1 MTVPATIGKY
11 EILEQIGA
19 GGFGAVYKARDPI
32 IKRLVA
38 VKLCT
43 AEDEQLRKRFFR
55 EAEIS
60 GNLHDPNIVT
70 VFDSGVEA
78 GAPYL
83 IQEYLDGEDLDRVIR
98 RGDDMPRHERLE
110 CLMQVAKGLRYAHRK
125 GVLHRD
131 VKPGNVRLLEGG
143 RAKLMDFGIATL
155 KSSHTRLTQIGTL
168 VGTVGYLAPEQLRGA
183 KADERVDVF
192 SFGVLAYELLSYE
205 RPFKGEDWEEVCR
218 NIIETEPEPLGS
230 LISGYPVE
238 LIQLVER
245 CLRKD
250 PDERCASFDEVLPV
264 LNPVLVAL
272 RPERRKH
279 PDEPVK
285 RRRGSR
291 LAWWLSAALG
301 ALLLALVL
309 LRFACAGGAA

>member
-1 MTVPATIGKY
+1 MTLPATIGKY

-43 AEDEQLRKRFFR
+43 ADDEQLRKRFYR

-70 VFDSGVEA
+70 VFDSGVED

-83 IQEYLDGEDLDRVIR
+83 IQEYLGGEDLDRVIR
-98 RGDDMPRHERLE
+98 RGDDIPRHERLE
-110 CLMQVAKGLRYAHRK
+110 CLMQVAKGLRYAHQK

-131 VKPGNVRLLEGG
+131 VKPGNVRLLENGK
-143 RAKLMDFGIATL
+143 AKLMDFGIATL
-155 KSSHTRLTQIGTL
+155 KSSHTRLTRIGTL

-183 KADERVDVF
+183 KADERVDIF
-192 SFGVLAYELLSYE
+192 SFGVLAYELLSYQ
-205 RPFKGEDWEEVCR
+205 RPFQGDDWEMVCR
-218 NIIETEPEPLGS
+218 KILEAEPEPLAN
-230 LISGYPVE
+230 LIDGYPPE
-238 LIQLVER
+238 LIQIVER
-245 CLRKD
+245 CLEKN
-250 PDERCASFDEVLPV
+250 PDDRYASFDEILPA

-272 RPERRKH
+272 RPERRRSHSSK
-279 PDEPVK
+279 PG
-285 RRRGSR
+285 RGTR
-291 LAWWLSAALG
+291 LTWWLGAAL
-301 ALLLALVL
+301 AAAALALVL
-309 LRFACAGGAA
+309 LRFACAGGPA

>member
-1 MTVPATIGKY
+1 VSLPATIGKY

-43 AEDEQLRKRFFR
+43 ADDEQLRKRFFR

-70 VFDSGVEA
+70 VFDSGVED

-83 IQEYLDGEDLDRVIR
+83 IQEYLGGEDLDRVIR
-98 RGDDMPRHERLE
+98 RGDDIPRHERLE
-110 CLMQVAKGLRYAHRK
+110 CLMQVARGLRYAHQK

-143 RAKLMDFGIATL
+143 KAKLMDFGIATL
-155 KSSHTRLTQIGTL
+155 KSSHTRLTRIGTL

-183 KADERVDVF
+183 RADERVDIF

-205 RPFKGEDWEEVCR
+205 RPFKGDDWEVVCR
-218 NIIETEPEPLGS
+218 NIIEAEPEPLGN
-230 LISGYPVE
+230 LIDGYPPQ
-238 LIQLVER
+238 LIQIVER
-245 CLRKD
+245 CLKKD
-250 PDERCASFDEVLPV
+250 PKDRYASFDEILPA

-272 RPERRKH
+272 RPERRKSEIEK
-279 PDEPVK
+279 PGGAP
-285 RRRGSR
+285 R
-291 LAWWLSAALG
+291 LGWWIGAGLAA
-301 ALLLALVL
+301 AALALVL
-309 LRFACAGGAA
+309 LRFACAGGPG

>member
-1 MTVPATIGKY
+1 MAGEKIGLESRQVTIPATIGKY

-19 GGFGAVYKARDPI
+19 GGFGAVYKARDPL

-70 VFDSGVEA
+70 VFDSGVEN

-83 IQEYLDGEDLDRVIR
+83 IQEYLGGEDLDRVIR
-98 RGDDMPRHERLE
+98 RSDDLPRHERLE
-110 CLMQVAKGLRYAHRK
+110 CLMQVAKGLRYAHHK

-131 VKPGNVRLLEGG
+131 VKPGNVRIFEGG
-143 RAKLMDFGIATL
+143 KAKLMDFGIAKL
-155 KSSHTRLTQIGTL
+155 KSSHTRLTRIGTL
-168 VGTVGYLAPEQLRGA
+168 VGTVGYLAPEQLRGG

-205 RPFKGEDWEEVCR
+205 RPFKGDDWEAVCR
-218 NIIETEPEPLGS
+218 NILETDPEPLGG
-230 LISGYPVE
+230 LISGYPRE
-238 LIQLVER
+238 LIRLVEH
-245 CLRKD
+245 CLEKD
-250 PDERCASFDEVLPV
+250 PDDRYASFEEILPA

-272 RPERRKH
+272 RPERRRS
-279 PDEPVK
+279 E
-285 RRRGSR
+285 
-291 LAWWLSAALG
+291 
-301 ALLLALVL
+301 
-309 LRFACAGGAA
+309 LRF

>member
-1 MTVPATIGKY
+1 VTTLPAKIGKY

-43 AEDEQLRKRFFR
+43 ADDEQLRKRFYR

-60 GNLHDPNIVT
+60 GNLHNPNIVT
-70 VFDSGVEA
+70 VFDSGVEN

-83 IQEYLDGEDLDRVIR
+83 IQEYLGGEDLDRVIR
-98 RGDDMPRHERLE
+98 RGDDLPKYVRVE

-143 RAKLMDFGIATL
+143 QAKLMDFGIATL
-155 KSSHTRLTQIGTL
+155 KSSHTRLTRIGTL
-168 VGTVGYLAPEQLRGA
+168 VGTVGYLAPEQLRGS
-183 KADERVDVF
+183 KADERVDIF
-192 SFGVLAYELLSYE
+192 SFGVLAYELLTYQ
-205 RPFKGEDWEEVCR
+205 RPFKGDDWEAVCR
-218 NIIETEPEPLGS
+218 DILETEPEPLGN
-230 LISGYPVE
+230 LISGYPAE
-238 LIQLVER
+238 LIRIVER
-245 CLRKD
+245 CLQKNPEDRYS
-250 PDERCASFDEVLPV
+250 SFDEILPA

-272 RPERRKH
+272 RPERRRI
-279 PDEPVK
+279 ELQK
-285 RRRGSR
+285 RHRRSR
-291 LAWWLSAALG
+291 LAWWLGVGLG
-301 ALLLALVL
+301 GLLLALLV
-309 LRFACAGGAA
+309 LRFACAAAPA

>member
-1 MTVPATIGKY
+1 MTLPAKIGKY

-43 AEDEQLRKRFFR
+43 ADDEQLRKRFFR

-60 GNLHDPNIVT
+60 GNLHDPSIVT
-70 VFDSGVEA
+70 VFDSGVEE

-83 IQEYLDGEDLDRVIR
+83 IQEYLGGEDLDRVIR
-98 RGDDMPRHERLE
+98 RGDDIPKHERLE

-131 VKPGNVRLLEGG
+131 VKPGNVRLLPGG
-143 RAKLMDFGIATL
+143 KAKLMDFGIATL
-155 KSSHTRLTQIGTL
+155 KSAHTRLTRIGTL

-183 KADERVDVF
+183 QADERVDIF

-205 RPFKGEDWEEVCR
+205 RPFKGEGWEEVCR
-218 NIIETEPEPLGS
+218 NIIETDPEPLDG
-230 LISGYPVE
+230 LVSGYPDA
-238 LIQLVER
+238 LIRLVER
-245 CLRKD
+245 CLEKD
-250 PDERCASFDEVLPV
+250 PKDRYASFDEILPA
-264 LNPVLVAL
+264 LNPVLVDL
-272 RPERRKH
+272 RPERRRSA
-279 PDEPVK
+279 VAK
-285 RRRGSR
+285 RRRSSR
-291 LAWWLSAALG
+291 LVWWLGAGLG
-301 ALLLALVL
+301 ALLLALAV
-309 LRFACAGGAA
+309 LRFACAGGPA